1 LTDKTDDTLTTGD
14 IYDYV
19 IEGLSAAGTTT
30 EVIIELTTI
39 IPENAKLRKY
49 SLVNGWSNFKVDTDN
64 TIHSKISTTCTDDS
78 AWEAGLTTGA
88 TCLKLT
94 IKDGGS
100 AFSSD

>member
-1 LTDKTDDTLTTGD
+1 MKEYIASNNSLTDKTDDTLTTGD

-64 TIHSKISTTCTDDS
+64 TIHSK
-78 AWEAGLTTGA
+78 AGALG
-88 TCLKLT
+88 L
-94 IKDGGS
+94 
-100 AFSSD
+100 